1 MSERYPEDPAL
12 DLYLALMEV
21 DWPTAFD
28 AATLSRGLGYA
39 HKGRVHDGF
48 NLQVGSDM
56 LGIFGRVAGGRKQAY
71 MTRAYLD
78 PKDLDKGLFTLCNC
92 QVGVRCKHAVA
103 LIETFMNQMG
113 EEGFASPEE
122 SLEPSP
128 GSPPAPP
135 LAKRSSSA
143 ELASAKRER
152 LKRDWE
158 AWLKRADRPALQEE
172 PEGRRVGDE
181 YRLALFLSA
190 PGAYREPVLR
200 VVPVWVRPSRQSHR
214 HSGWVAP
221 RIIEAASDLVPVP
234 EGGWPAA
241 QEEALTLL
249 LHGPQESTLI
259 SGQMRRAAVI
269 DQPLQGR
276 ALWNLLEGDEL
287 PLLFHEK
294 QTGPVLELGPAGQLA
309 PRWQADEEGVQH
321 LALDTQPE
329 GLLSQTALVLR
340 SGRELCYLDVEQGLF
355 GRLAGSPEWLKRV
368 AQAPPLPPEMS
379 GWLSERL
386 GEAPALAETLPA
398 PHQVEERQLDDVVP
412 RLKVTMQV
420 AAGQL
425 GFRDGAPLPR
435 WVEVGAAVV
444 GLDYAGI
451 EVVPEPGDWVQGYR
465 DGQRL
470 KIKRDAEA
478 ELALVRGLPS
488 GMITLEWLREAE
500 LVPAYLKLPDWSLLL
515 PNAEGPP
522 ATILEW
528 STHLAGPDEWWEMI
542 ARLRQAGCLVHFS
555 DDFPEEPT
563 YVEPD
568 DWYGELEPAG
578 NGWFDLALDIEVE
591 GERLNLLPILRR
603 LFRDPGFPLE
613 PAADEP
619 EDASWT
625 LALPENRRH
634 PRLVE

>member
-1 MSERYPEDPAL
+1 
-12 DLYLALMEV
+12 
-21 DWPTAFD
+21 
-28 AATLSRGLGYA
+28 
-39 HKGRVHDGF
+39 
-48 NLQVGSDM
+48 
-56 LGIFGRVAGGRKQAY
+56 
-71 MTRAYLD
+71 
-78 PKDLDKGLFTLCNC
+78 
-92 QVGVRCKHAVA
+92 
-103 LIETFMNQMG
+103 
-113 EEGFASPEE
+113 
-122 SLEPSP
+122 
-128 GSPPAPP
+128 
-135 LAKRSSSA
+135 
-143 ELASAKRER
+143 
-152 LKRDWE
+152 
-158 AWLKRADRPALQEE
+158 
-172 PEGRRVGDE
+172 
-181 YRLALFLSA
+181 
-190 PGAYREPVLR
+190 
-200 VVPVWVRPSRQSHR
+200 
-214 HSGWVAP
+214 
-221 RIIEAASDLVPVP
+221 
-234 EGGWPAA
+234 
-241 QEEALTLL
+241 
-249 LHGPQESTLI
+249 
-259 SGQMRRAAVI
+259 
-269 DQPLQGR
+269 
-276 ALWNLLEGDEL
+276 
-287 PLLFHEK
+287 
-294 QTGPVLELGPAGQLA
+294 
-309 PRWQADEEGVQH
+309 
-321 LALDTQPE
+321 
-329 GLLSQTALVLR
+329 
-340 SGRELCYLDVEQGLF
+340 
-355 GRLAGSPEWLKRV
+355 
-368 AQAPPLPPEMS
+368 MS

-625 LALPENRRH
+625 LALPENRRLVM
-634 PRLVE
+634 PLSRLRSLMAPILDWLNDESDPEAAVRLPVTAAEKVAPLAEHECWAGRDDVTKLARRLRELPASLPAPPGLVGELRDYQARGIAWMRFLSELGTGGILADDMGLGKTVQVLAHVLDERARGALTGPTLVVAPTSLVGNWCAEAERFAPELNVVALQGGRLSASASSRRRFPVPTSR